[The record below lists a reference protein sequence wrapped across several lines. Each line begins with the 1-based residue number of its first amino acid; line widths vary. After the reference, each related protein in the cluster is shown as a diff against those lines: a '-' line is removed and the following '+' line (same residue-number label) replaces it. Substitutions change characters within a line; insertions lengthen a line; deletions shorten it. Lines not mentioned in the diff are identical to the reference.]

1 METEFTMAC
10 DYSWQ
15 WAELRRVHK
24 RFRRAVLA
32 AVAGLGLTFVTEF
45 EPREISRVTALA
57 LLVAWIFFVLKIF
70 KVYSEHTYWL
80 CPRCGDPFHYV
91 VGWLGRLNN
100 PFTRRCVHCGLRKW
114 AEDGKKNGP
123 NRTRE

>member
-1 METEFTMAC
+1 MAC
-10 DYSWQ
+10 DCSWQ

-24 RFRRAVLA
+24 QFRRALLA
-32 AVAGLGLTFVTEF
+32 AAAVLGLTFVTGF

-57 LLVAWIFFVLKIF
+57 LLVALIFFVVKIF
-70 KVYSEHTYWL
+70 KAYSDHTYWL
-80 CPRCGDPFHYV
+80 CPQCGDPFHYV

-114 AEDGKKNGP
+114 AECNTKNKP
-123 NRTRE
+123 NGY

>member
-32 AVAGLGLTFVTEF
+32 AVAVLGLTFVTEF

-57 LLVAWIFFVLKIF
+57 LLVAWICFVLKIF

-80 CPRCGDPFHYV
+80 CPRCGEQSRSKSHFK
-91 VGWLGRLNN
+91 R
-100 PFTRRCVHCGLRKW
+100 T
-114 AEDGKKNGP
+114 
-123 NRTRE
+123 TRESLDGRQLGS

>member
-1 METEFTMAC
+1 MAC

-32 AVAGLGLTFVTEF
+32 AVAVLGLTFVTEF
-45 EPREISRVTALA
+45 EPRNISRVTALA
-57 LLVAWIFFVLKIF
+57 LVVAWIFFVLKIF
-70 KVYSEHTYWL
+70 KVYSEHTYWP
-80 CPRCGDPFHYV
+80 CPRCGDPFHYA
-91 VGWLGRLNN
+91 VGRLGRLNN
-100 PFTRRCVHCGLRKW
+100 PFTRHCVHCGLRKW

-123 NRTRE
+123 DRPRE